1 MKRASLV
8 PEFTVPSPE
17 RLAERWP
24 GREVEIDGSITYVRD
39 TPAGTPDAEPAVYVH
54 GLGGSS
60 TNWTDL
66 AGILAARRDG
76 VALDGQ
82 AIDLPGFGYSGR
94 ARSYSLDAMAHHVIR
109 WIEHSDRGPVHLF
122 GNSLGGATV
131 VKAAARRPDLVRS
144 LTLISP
150 AMPFLDPRRS
160 LQGRV
165 VPLLLL
171 PNAARLAA
179 RRMAAM
185 DPEVLADM
193 VIDSCYGDPTRYPE
207 QRRLQAI
214 EEAKLRHQ
222 VPWYAEAYVGS
233 LRGLVGSFLRAY
245 LPGEGSIWRAAARIT
260 APTLVIAGRQDKLV
274 DIRTAPQVAQLIP
287 DSRLMM
293 LEGVGHVAQM
303 EVPRS
308 VARAVLG
315 LLDELSGQAE
325 ISGKAEISGQPV
337 AVEVQGTVR
346 QRVARVH
353 MAS

>member
-1 MKRASLV
+1 MVSMKRASLV

-17 RLAERWP
+17 RLPDRWP
-24 GREVEIDGSITYVRD
+24 GREVDLDGAKAYVRD
-39 TPAGTPDAEPAVYVH
+39 TPATAPGAEPAVFVH

-66 AGILAARRDG
+66 AGVLAGR
-76 VALDGQ
+76 LESQ
-82 AIDLPGFGYSGR
+82 AIDLPGFGHSGP
-94 ARSYSLDAMAHHVIR
+94 ARSYSPTAMAAHVIR
-109 WIEHSDRGPVHLF
+109 WVEHSDRGPVHLF
-122 GNSLGGATV
+122 GNSMGGAAV
-131 VKAAARRPDLVRS
+131 VLAAALRPDLVRS

-160 LQGRV
+160 LQGPI

-171 PNAARLAA
+171 PNAAKLAA
-179 RRMAAM
+179 RRMSAM
-185 DPEVLADM
+185 DPETLAAM
-193 VIDSCYGDPTRYPE
+193 VIESCYADPTRYPE
-207 QRRLQAI
+207 QRRLEAI
-214 EEAKLRHQ
+214 EEAKLRHS

-245 LPGEGSIWRAAARIT
+245 LPGEGSMWKVAAKIK

-274 DIRTAPQVAQLIP
+274 DIRTAPQVARLVP

-303 EVPRS
+303 EVPRT

-315 LLDELSGQAE
+315 LLDELQAGPATEQATGQ
-325 ISGKAEISGQPV
+325 V
-337 AVEVQGTVR
+337 AAQVRDGMR
-346 QRVARVH
+346 QRAPQVR

>member
-1 MKRASLV
+1 LPGS
-8 PEFTVPSPE
+8 
-17 RLAERWP
+17 WP
-24 GREVEIDGSITYVRD
+24 GREVDLDGTPTFVRE
-39 TPAGTPDAEPAVYVH
+39 TPATAPGAEPAVYVH

-66 AGILAARRDG
+66 AGILAGR
-76 VALDGQ
+76 LDGQ

-94 ARSYSLDAMAHHVIR
+94 ARSYGLDAMARHVVR
-109 WIEHSDRGPVHLF
+109 WIEHSDRGPVHLL
-122 GNSLGGATV
+122 GNSMGGAAA
-131 VKAAARRPDLVRS
+131 VKVAAARPDLVRS

-171 PNAARLAA
+171 PNAAWLAG
-179 RRMAAM
+179 RRMSAM

-193 VIDSCYGDPTRYPE
+193 VIDSCYADPTRYPE
-207 QRRLQAI
+207 QRRLEAI
-214 EEAKLRHQ
+214 EEAKLRHR

-260 APTLVIAGRQDKLV
+260 APTLVVAGRQDKLV

-315 LLDELSGQAE
+315 LLDE
-325 ISGKAEISGQPV
+325 ISEMSEMSEMPKV
-337 AVEVQGTVR
+337 AVQVQEQVR
-346 QRVARVH
+346 RRVAQVR

>member
-17 RLAERWP
+17 ELPERWP
-24 GREVEIDGSITYVRD
+24 GRSVDLDGNVAYVRD
-39 TPAGTPDAEPAVYVH
+39 TPAIAPDAEPAVYVH

-66 AGILAARRDG
+66 AGVLAGR
-76 VALDGQ
+76 LDGQ
-82 AIDLPGFGYSGR
+82 AIDLPGFGNSGR
-94 ARSYSLDAMAHHVIR
+94 ARSYSVQAMAQHIIR

-122 GNSLGGATV
+122 GNSMGGAAS
-131 VKAAARRPDLVRS
+131 VKAAAMRPDLVRS

-160 LQGRV
+160 LQGRL

-171 PNAARLAA
+171 PNAASLAKS
-179 RRMAAM
+179 RMAAM

-193 VIDSCYGDPTRYPE
+193 VIDSCYADPTRYPE
-207 QRRLQAI
+207 QRRLEAI
-214 EEAKLRHQ
+214 EEARLRHD

-245 LPGEGSIWRAAARIT
+245 LPGEGSIWRAAGKIT
-260 APTLVIAGRQDKLV
+260 APTLVIAGRQDRLV
-274 DIRTAPQVAQLIP
+274 DIRTAPQVARLIP

-303 EVPRS
+303 EVPRT

-315 LLDELSGQAE
+315 LLDELAE
-325 ISGKAEISGQPV
+325 NQPV
-337 AVEVQGTVR
+337 AERVR
-346 QRVARVH
+346 TGVRAKGAQVR

>member
-1 MKRASLV
+1 MKRATLV

-17 RLAERWP
+17 DLPKRWP
-24 GREVEIDGSITYVRD
+24 GREVELDGSVAYVRD
-39 TPAGTPDAEPAVYVH
+39 TPSPSPTAEPAVYVH

-66 AGILAARRDG
+66 AGILAARTDG

-94 ARSYSLDAMAHHVIR
+94 ARSYTIDAMASHVIR
-109 WIEHSDRGPVHLF
+109 WIEFSDRGPVHLF
-122 GNSLGGATV
+122 GNSMGGAAI

-179 RRMAAM
+179 RHMSSM
-185 DPEVLADM
+185 TPEVLADM
-193 VIDSCYGDPTRYPE
+193 VIDSCYADPTRYPE
-207 QRRLQAI
+207 QRRLEAI
-214 EEAKLRHQ
+214 EEARLRHQ

-245 LPGEGSIWRAAARIT
+245 LPGEGSIWRSAARIT

-308 VARAVLG
+308 VARAVFG
-315 LLDELSGQAE
+315 LLDEVTVGAT
-325 ISGKAEISGQPV
+325 APV
-337 AVEVQGTVR
+337 AVQVQEPVR
-346 QRVARVH
+346 SRVARVR

>member
-1 MKRASLV
+1 MKRATLV
-8 PEFTVPSPE
+8 PEFTVPSPGQ
-17 RLAERWP
+17 LPERWP
-24 GREVEIDGSITYVRD
+24 GREVELDGTKAFVRD
-39 TPAGTPDAEPAVYVH
+39 TPSAVPGAEPALFVH

-66 AGILAARRDG
+66 AGILAAREGG
-76 VALDGQ
+76 VALAGQ

-94 ARSYSLDAMAHHVIR
+94 ARSYTLDAMAQHIIR

-122 GNSLGGATV
+122 GNSMGGAAT

-179 RRMAAM
+179 RHMSSM
-185 DPEVLADM
+185 DPEEIADM
-193 VIDSCYGDPTRYPE
+193 VVDSCYADPARFPL
-207 QRRLQAI
+207 QRRLEAI
-214 EEAKLRHQ
+214 EEARLRHE

-245 LPGEGSIWRAAARIT
+245 LPGEGSIWRSAARIS

-274 DIRTAPQVAQLIP
+274 DIRTAPQVARLIP

-308 VARAVLG
+308 VARAVFG
-315 LLDELSGQAE
+315 LLDEVAAAAGPPVATQV
-325 ISGKAEISGQPV
+325 QPV
-337 AVEVQGTVR
+337 VR
-346 QRVARVH
+346 PRVAQVR

>member
-1 MKRASLV
+1 MKRAALV

-17 RLAERWP
+17 RLPDTWP
-24 GREVEIDGSITYVRD
+24 GREVELDGLKAYVRD
-39 TPAGTPDAEPAVYVH
+39 TPATAPGAEPAVYVH

-66 AGILAARRDG
+66 AGVLAGR
-76 VALDGQ
+76 LDGQ
-82 AIDLPGFGYSGR
+82 AIDLPGFGFSDP
-94 ARSYSLDAMAHHVIR
+94 ARSYSLAAMAAHIIR
-109 WIEHSDRGPVHLF
+109 WVEHSDRGPVHLF
-122 GNSLGGATV
+122 GNSMGGAAV
-131 VKAAARRPDLVRS
+131 FVAAALRPDLVRS

-160 LQGRV
+160 LQGPI

-171 PNAARLAA
+171 PNAAKLAA
-179 RRMAAM
+179 RRMSSMEPEALAAM
-185 DPEVLADM
+185 
-193 VIDSCYGDPTRYPE
+193 VIESCYADPSRYPE
-207 QRRLQAI
+207 QRRLEAI
-214 EEAKLRHQ
+214 EEARRRHS

-245 LPGEGSIWRAAARIT
+245 LPGEGSMWKMAAKIK
-260 APTLVIAGRQDKLV
+260 APTLVIAGRQDRLV
-274 DIRTAPQVAQLIP
+274 DIRTAPQVARLIP

-303 EVPRS
+303 EVPRT

-315 LLDELSGQAE
+315 LLDELQD
-325 ISGKAEISGQPV
+325 GKAGRTAARQV
-337 AVEVQGTVR
+337 ATQVRDGVR
-346 QRVARVH
+346 QRAPQVR

>member
-17 RLAERWP
+17 KLAEHWP
-24 GREVEIDGSITYVRD
+24 GRAVDLDGRIAYVRD
-39 TPAGTPDAEPAVYVH
+39 TPATAPGAEPAVYVH

-66 AGILAARRDG
+66 AGVLASR
-76 VALDGQ
+76 LDGQ
-82 AIDLPGFGYSGR
+82 AIDLPGFGYSER
-94 ARSYSLDAMAHHVIR
+94 ARSYSLSAMADHIVR
-109 WIEHSDRGPVHLF
+109 WIEFGERGPVHLF
-122 GNSLGGATV
+122 GNSMGGAAA
-131 VKAAARRPDLVRS
+131 VKVAAMRPDLVRS

-171 PNAARLAA
+171 PNAARLA
-179 RRMAAM
+179 RTRMSAM
-185 DPEVLADM
+185 APEMLADM
-193 VIDSCYGDPTRYPE
+193 VIESCYADPARYPE
-207 QRRLQAI
+207 QRRLEAI
-214 EEAKLRHQ
+214 EEARLRHT

-245 LPGEGSIWRAAARIT
+245 LPGEGSMWRSAAKIT
-260 APTLVIAGRQDKLV
+260 APTLVIAGRQDRLV

-303 EVPRS
+303 EVPRT

-315 LLDELSGQAE
+315 LLDELAAKPQTAAE
-325 ISGKAEISGQPV
+325 PV
-337 AVEVQGTVR
+337 AERLRTGVR
-346 QRVARVH
+346 AKRAQVR

>member
-1 MKRASLV
+1 MKRAPLV
-8 PEFTVPSPE
+8 PEFTVPSSE
-17 RLAERWP
+17 RLPERWP
-24 GREVEIDGSITYVRD
+24 GREVELDGLVAYVRD
-39 TPAGTPDAEPAVYVH
+39 TPAAAPGAEPAVYVH

-66 AGILAARRDG
+66 AGILAAREDG
-76 VALDGQ
+76 IALDGQ

-122 GNSLGGATV
+122 GNSMGGAAI
-131 VKAAARRPDLVRS
+131 VKAAAQRPDLVRS

-171 PNAARLAA
+171 PNAARLAG
-179 RRMAAM
+179 RRMSAM
-185 DPEVLADM
+185 DPEALADM
-193 VIDSCYGDPTRYPE
+193 VIDSCYADPTRYPE
-207 QRRLQAI
+207 QRRLEAI
-214 EEAKLRHQ
+214 EEARLRHQ

-245 LPGEGSIWRAAARIT
+245 LPGEGSMWRAAARIT
-260 APTLVIAGRQDKLV
+260 APTLVIAGRQDRLV

-308 VARAVLG
+308 VARAVFG
-315 LLDELSGQAE
+315 LLDE
-325 ISGKAEISGQPV
+325 ISQPAARPV
-337 AVEVQGTVR
+337 AVPAQEKVR
-346 QRVARVH
+346 RSVARVR

>member
-8 PEFTVPSPE
+8 PEFTVPSPD
-17 RLAERWP
+17 RLPERWP
-24 GREVEIDGSITYVRD
+24 GREVELDGLKAYVRD
-39 TPAGTPDAEPAVYVH
+39 TPATAPGAEPAVYVH

-66 AGILAARRDG
+66 AGVLSDR
-76 VALDGQ
+76 LEGQ
-82 AIDLPGFGYSGR
+82 AVDLPGFGHSGP
-94 ARSYSLDAMAHHVIR
+94 ARSYSLTAMAAHVIR

-122 GNSLGGATV
+122 GNSMGGAAV
-131 VKAAARRPDLVRS
+131 VVAAALRPDLVRS

-160 LQGRV
+160 LQGPI

-171 PNAARLAA
+171 PNAAKLAA
-179 RRMAAM
+179 RRMSSM
-185 DPEVLADM
+185 DPEELAAM
-193 VIDSCYGDPTRYPE
+193 VIESCYADPTRYPE
-207 QRRLQAI
+207 QRRLEAI
-214 EEAKLRHQ
+214 EEARLRHS
-222 VPWYAEAYVGS
+222 VPWYAEAYVAS

-245 LPGEGSIWRAAARIT
+245 LPGQGSMWKIAARIT
-260 APTLVIAGRQDKLV
+260 APTLVIAGRQDRLV
-274 DIRTAPQVAQLIP
+274 DIRTAPQLARLVP

-303 EVPRS
+303 EVPRT

-315 LLDELSGQAE
+315 LLDELQGAAGQGAR
-325 ISGKAEISGQPV
+325 QQV
-337 AVEVQGTVR
+337 ATQVRDGVR
-346 QRVARVH
+346 QRAPQVR